1 MNRRCSELDNDAVE
15 IRELIEEVVELTG
28 KFNLSDFI
36 WLCKNFDLQGIR
48 KRFEVAR
55 VKYDSMIEKIIKEHE
70 EDKKSMRGDGY
81 LGREAKD
88 DLLVAGTHTSA
99 ITVEWALAQLINN
112 QDVLEKARE
121 EIDKIVGKRRLV
133 EESDI
138 PNLPYLQA
146 IVKETLRLHP
156 AGPVIIR
163 ESAEDCTIG
172 GYHIPAKTRLF
183 VNVWAIGRDP
193 QHWENPFEFNPDR
206 FIDNGLSKLDVRG
219 QHFHFLPFG
228 SGRRGCTGTTL
239 ALQVVQTTL
248 ATLIQCFDFKIGDDT
263 NAKVDMKEGEG
274 VTLPRAH
281 PLNFTPIP
289 RLDLLPILN

>member
-1 MNRRCSELDNDAVE
+1 
-15 IRELIEEVVELTG
+15 
-28 KFNLSDFI
+28 
-36 WLCKNFDLQGIR
+36 
-48 KRFEVAR
+48 
-55 VKYDSMIEKIIKEHE
+55 MIEKIIKEHE
-70 EDKKSMRGDGY
+70 EDKKSMRCDGY

-88 DLLVAGTHTSA
+88 VLHKLLDISDDNDAPIKLTREHIKAFILDLLVAGTHTSA

-138 PNLPYLQA
+138 PNLPYLRA

-163 ESAEDCTIG
+163 ESAEDYTIG

-193 QHWENPFEFNPDR
+193 QHWENPFEFDPDR
-206 FIDNGLSKLDVRG
+206 FIDNRLSKLDVRG

-248 ATLIQCFDFKIGDDT
+248 AMLIQCFDFKIGDDT